1 MVGGLLKKMQIGGM
15 NMFRSRTLAAVVLAT
30 ALAIGANLEG
40 SEQTKSSTVKGYV
53 LDSAC
58 AFVRNVKKPMGG
70 GKCALECAKAG
81 SPLVI
86 LTEDGTIYWP
96 ISESM
101 PATGQNQRLMEYA
114 GKRVAAQGKVFDR
127 GGSRAI
133 AIEKIEEAPEAK

>member
-1 MVGGLLKKMQIGGM
+1 
-15 NMFRSRTLAAVVLAT
+15 MFRSRTIDALLLAT
-30 ALAIGANLEG
+30 AVAIGSALAGADE
-40 SEQTKSSTVKGYV
+40 TKPTTVKGYV

-58 AFVRNVKKPMGG
+58 AFVRNVKKPMNG
-70 GKCALECAKAG
+70 GKCAMECAKAG

-114 GKRVAAQGKVFDR
+114 GKRVAAQGKVFAR
-127 GGSRAI
+127 GGSHAI
-133 AIEKIEEAPEAK
+133 AIEKIEVAPEAK

>member
-1 MVGGLLKKMQIGGM
+1 
-15 NMFRSRTLAAVVLAT
+15 MFRSRTLVAVLLASAFAIGS
-30 ALAIGANLEG
+30 ALAGPDQA
-40 SEQTKSSTVKGYV
+40 KSSTVKGYV

-70 GKCALECAKAG
+70 GQCALDCAKAG

-86 LTEDGTIYWP
+86 LTDDGTIYWP

-114 GKRVAAQGKVFDR
+114 GKRVAAQGKVFER
-127 GGSRAI
+127 GGSHAI
-133 AIEKIEEAPEAK
+133 AIEKIEETPEAK

>member
-1 MVGGLLKKMQIGGM
+1 
-15 NMFRSRTLAAVVLAT
+15 MFRNRTIAAVVLAT
-30 ALAIGANLEG
+30 ALAICSTLEG
-40 SEQTKSSTVKGYV
+40 SEPTKSSTVKGYV

-70 GKCALECAKAG
+70 GQCALECAKAG

-86 LTEDGTIYWP
+86 LTDDGTIYWP

-101 PATGQNQRLMEYA
+101 PATGQNQRLMEFA
-114 GKRVAAQGKVFDR
+114 GKRVTAQGKVFDR

-133 AIEKIEEAPEAK
+133 AIEKIEVAPEAK